1 MQNTAYIGSE
11 KREIL
16 LKGKV
21 IPFFSS
27 LRVQDELKKNY
38 FRGLTGVTK

>member
-21 IPFFSS
+21 IPFFIS
-27 LRVQDELKKNY
+27 LRVQDELKKITLE
-38 FRGLTGVTK
+38 G